1 MKMPWND
8 KTGLA
13 KATAIFATL
22 LLVSVGLCGANFVGV
37 MAFSSMRAV
46 SGPVEGLKDFAM
58 DGLTFAG
65 IAESLGMIVGALG
78 LFIVAIAMV
87 IRAIMQSGKNK

>member
-1 MKMPWND
+1 MKMPWSD

-22 LLVSVGLCGANFVGV
+22 LLVSIGLCGANYVSV
-37 MAFSSMRAV
+37 IVFSTISAGSV
-46 SGPVEGLKDFAM
+46 PGEGLKAFAL

-65 IAESLGMIVGALG
+65 VAELLGMIVGALG
-78 LFIVAIAMV
+78 LFITAV
-87 IRAIMQSGKNK
+87 IMAVRAITKSWKDK